1 MKKNYSLDGTI
12 VKFESHGKLFNFFIE
27 NKLDLIQKHHLSGC
41 LYEKEEL
48 ALISKHLQPN
58 SVVYDIGANVG
69 NHAIFF
75 ATILASKRVICF
87 EANPTTAELLQI
99 NINLNNLTEVINT
112 EYLGIGLGDSLD
124 VCEITYPQVNN
135 IGAAQLSKNINVSA
149 DGNLSAVVMP
159 LDRLN
164 LKELPDF
171 IKIDVE
177 GMEVQVLNGMSN
189 IISMTHPTMFIE
201 VDNKNRDAFNQ
212 WIAKYHYVIV
222 DSYKRYPA
230 NENFLIKHCA
240 P

>member
-1 MKKNYSLDGTI
+1 MKKIYTLDGTI
-12 VKFESHGKLFNFFIE
+12 IKFESHGKLFNFFVE

-48 ALISKHLQPN
+48 SLMSKYLLPN

-75 ATILASKRVICF
+75 ATVLASKKVICF
-87 EANPTTAELLQI
+87 EANPITAQLLQI
-99 NINLNNLTEVINT
+99 NINLNSLNGVINT
-112 EYLGIGLGDSLD
+112 EYLGIGLGDALGL
-124 VCEITYPQVNN
+124 CEITYPQVNN
-135 IGAAQLSKNINVSA
+135 IGASQLSKSVNGITDS
-149 DGNLSAVVMP
+149 DLSTVIMP

-164 LKELPDF
+164 IKDLPNF

-189 IISMTHPTMFIE
+189 IIAMTHPTMFIE
-201 VDNKNRDAFNQ
+201 VDNKNRDAFNE
-212 WIAKYHYVIV
+212 WIAKYHYEIM
-222 DSYKRYPA
+222 DSYKRYPS
-230 NENFLIKHCA
+230 NENFLIKYV